1 MLNLKYKL
9 IHDTMKDFKE
19 WSLFYM
25 GYSAK
30 SQKKYNDKCRRYGI
44 KYMPNEYE
52 EVNRLE
58 NYLKDTKQSI
68 NGYIKTLI
76 KNDLDSKGI

>member
-1 MLNLKYKL
+1 
-9 IHDTMKDFKE
+9 
-19 WSLFYM
+19 M

-30 SQKKYNDKCRRYGI
+30 SQKKYNNKCRRYGI

-52 EVNRLE
+52 DVNRLE

-68 NGYIKTLI
+68 NGYIKALI